1 MLDIPWDI
9 SYNTS
14 MNKLPFQTRLDI
26 LHMLCEDSSM
36 RAISRIKD
44 VSFNTVAKLLVDA
57 GTACALFHD
66 QAVRH
71 VTTKKIQ
78 CDEIWAFCYAKQQHV
93 PIAKKPVE
101 GAGDVWTWTAIDADT
116 KLIVSWLVGNRD
128 GETAAVFINDLKTRL
143 ANRVQLTT
151 DGHKAYLEAVET
163 AFGADIDYAMLIK
176 LYGQSDDPERRYS
189 PAECI
194 GIEKRPITGAP
205 ANEDISTSYVERHN
219 LTTRMCIRR
228 FTRLTNAFSKK
239 LENHGHALALYY
251 VFYNF
256 VRIHKTLRMSP
267 AMAAGV
273 SQTLWSMDDIV
284 DLIEQYEA
292 GQRPTK
298 RGPYTKR
305 APEISN

>member
-1 MLDIPWDI
+1 
-9 SYNTS
+9 
-14 MNKLPFQTRLDI
+14 MNKLPFHIRLEI

-44 VSFNTVAKLLVDA
+44 VSFNTVSKLLVDA
-57 GTACALFHD
+57 GRACAAFHNTT
-66 QAVRH
+66 VRN

-78 CDEIWAFCYAKQQHV
+78 CDEIWAFCYAKQKMV
-93 PIAKKPVE
+93 PYMKKPVE

-128 GETAAVFINDLKTRL
+128 GDTAAVFINDVKARL

-151 DGHKAYLEAVET
+151 DGLKAYLQAVED

-176 LYGQSDDPERRYS
+176 LYGASDDPEHRYS
-189 PAECI
+189 PSECI
-194 GIEKRPITGAP
+194 GVETKVIQGAP
-205 ANEDISTSYVERHN
+205 VGADISTSYVERHN
-219 LTTRMCIRR
+219 LTTRMCVRR

-256 VRIHKTLRMSP
+256 VRIHKTLRMAP

-273 SQTLWSMDDIV
+273 SKTLWSMDDIV
-284 DLIEQYEA
+284 GLVEQYEE
-292 GQRPTK
+292 GQMLTK
-298 RGPYTKR
+298 RGPYKKR
-305 APEISN
+305 VPEISN